1 MNVRVVSRTKHF
13 VFVNVRFEFKRS
25 YIKRYS
31 LPPKRSR
38 MNQKTPERMTIEK
51 PLYFC
56 SRQFVGQFARV
67 MRAAVS
73 SSAAREITW
82 IRAPPLP
89 LSFASDMPR
98 ILHTIP

>member
-1 MNVRVVSRTKHF
+1 VTIRVVLRTKQL
-13 VFVNVRFEFKRS
+13 VFANGCSEFKRNH
-25 YIKRYS
+25 IKRYS

-67 MRAAVS
+67 MRLAVS
-73 SSAAREITW
+73 SSAARG
-82 IRAPPLP
+82 R
-89 LSFASDMPR
+89 
-98 ILHTIP
+98 

>member
-1 MNVRVVSRTKHF
+1 VFRTKQF
-13 VFVNVRFEFKRS
+13 VFAKGYSEFKRS
-25 YIKRYS
+25 HIKRYS

-73 SSAAREITW
+73 SSAVRD
-82 IRAPPLP
+82 R
-89 LSFASDMPR
+89 
-98 ILHTIP
+98 